1 MKKLFKIENFNP
13 NKSYGNLAE
22 VKKINKIITNQS
34 TVGKAII
41 SVALKRFAKLLKM
54 YGQPEMI
61 VTSQDPDGE
70 AKFQSFL
77 KKYMQEY
84 DDWGDPIKIYWS
96 LHFSAMH
103 VAGQTYN
110 IAVIDRSN
118 NIKHTY

>member
-1 MKKLFKIENFNP
+1 MKKLFKIENFQP

-22 VKKINKIITNQS
+22 VKKINEIVTSQS
-34 TVGKAII
+34 TVGKA
-41 SVALKRFAKLLKM
+41 VVFMALKRFAKLLKM
-54 YGQPEMI
+54 YSQPEMI

-70 AKFQSFL
+70 EKFQSFL

-84 DDWGDPIKIYWS
+84 DDWGDPIKIDWS
-96 LHFSAMH
+96 LHLSVMYIG
-103 VAGQTYN
+103 GQAYN